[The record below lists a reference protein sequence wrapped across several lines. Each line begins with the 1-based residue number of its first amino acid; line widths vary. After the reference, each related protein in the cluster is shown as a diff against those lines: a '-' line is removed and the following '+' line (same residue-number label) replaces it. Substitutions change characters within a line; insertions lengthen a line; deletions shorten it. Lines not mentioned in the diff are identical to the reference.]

1 MRPQALPKP
10 HPFQRS
16 NAMLTLRRVAV
27 ALGITTALVVGAL
40 VSLLAAAWAWPLYP
54 VEKLRPGESSGLMV
68 VDRNGTLLR
77 ELPLRGGGRQ
87 TWVTLDQMRG
97 TVVAAAVASEDHRFF
112 EHHGVDP
119 RGVVRAA
126 WLALKARRAVSGAS
140 TITMQLVRLV
150 EPHPRTVVWKVRE
163 ALTAARLE
171 RILTKE
177 QILEQYLNRAYYG
190 NGAFGIE
197 AAAQRYFGKPASAL
211 SLGEATFLA
220 VLPRAPRGY
229 DPHRHLERAL
239 ERRRYV
245 VGMLEARGI
254 VTAEERRLVLAEP
267 LQLRDEPATWEAP
280 HFVDWVLGGL
290 PETTRQRGGVLRTSL
305 DLGLQHRLER
315 AVREHLDARGE
326 EALRQAGVVAVDPRT
341 GEVLAMVGSR
351 DYHDADGGQ
360 VNIVTTPRHPGSALK
375 PFVYALAL
383 ERGDTPATVAYDV
396 VDVPSDY
403 VVDRPLKEHGP
414 ARYRESL
421 AGSYNL
427 AAVHVLERV
436 GVPPTLERLRAAGL
450 GPLEGT
456 ASDYGL
462 SLALGS
468 GRVRLVDL
476 AAAFGFLVNDG
487 LVVPPTGLAGGTG
500 ARPRALFDPEVAWL
514 TMDMLADPSARRSVF
529 GAELPL
535 DLPFRVAAKTGTS
548 AGFSDTVAVGATRE
562 VVVAAWAGDFEGK
575 GTRGTLAMWSAAP
588 LVRAGLLAMADR
600 GPLTLPERP
609 AGIVAR
615 PVCAL
620 SGMAPGSACPVKHE
634 HFRRGTEP
642 ARPCTWHRR
651 SGDGVRV
658 VYPPELAKWARRAG

>member
-1 MRPQALPKP
+1 
-10 HPFQRS
+10 
-16 NAMLTLRRVAV
+16 MLTARRLFVAI
-27 ALGITTALVVGAL
+27 GITTALAVGAL
-40 VSLLAAAWAWPLYP
+40 ATLLAAAWAWPLYP
-54 VEKLRPGESSGLMV
+54 VAKLRPGESTGLQV
-68 VDRNGTLLR
+68 VDRSGALLR

-87 TWVTLDQMRG
+87 SWVTLDQIRG
-97 TVVAAAVASEDHRFF
+97 TVVSATVASEDHRFF
-112 EHHGVDP
+112 QHRGVDP
-119 RGVVRAA
+119 YGVVRAA
-126 WLALKARRAVSGAS
+126 LLAVKSRRIVSGAS

-150 EPHPRTVVWKVRE
+150 EPHPRTFTWKVRE

-171 RILTKE
+171 RVLTKE

-190 NGAFGIE
+190 NGAFGVE
-197 AAAQRYFGKPASAL
+197 AAARAYFGKPASAL

-229 DPHRHLERAL
+229 DPRRHLARAL

-245 VGMLEARGI
+245 VGLLEERGL
-254 VTAEERRLVLAEP
+254 VTAEERRRAVGEP
-267 LQLRDEPATWEAP
+267 LRFRDEPGTWEAP
-280 HFVDWVLGGL
+280 HFVDWVLAGL
-290 PETTRQRGGVLRTSL
+290 PDETRQRGGVLRTSL
-305 DLGLQHRLER
+305 DLELQHRLER
-315 AVREHLDARGE
+315 AVRAHLAERGDSG
-326 EALRQAGVVAVDPRT
+326 LRQAGVVAVDPRT

-351 DYHDADGGQ
+351 DYHDPAGGQ
-360 VNIVTTPRHPGSALK
+360 VNITTTPRHPGSALK

-383 ERGDTPATVAYDV
+383 ERGDTAATVAYDV

-403 VVDRPLKEHGP
+403 VVDRPVKEHGP

-436 GVPPTLERLRAAGL
+436 GVAPTLERLRAAGL

-468 GRVRLVDL
+468 GKVRLVDL
-476 AAAFGFLVNDG
+476 AAAYGFLVNDG
-487 LVVPPTGLAGGTG
+487 LVAPPTGLAGVT
-500 ARPRALFDPEVAWL
+500 ARPRPLFDAEASWL

-588 LVRAGLLAMADR
+588 LVRAGLLAAADR
-600 GPLTLPERP
+600 GPLTLPARP
-609 AGIVAR
+609 AAIVSR

-620 SGMAPGSACPVKHE
+620 SGLAPGGACPVKHE

-642 ARPCTWHRR
+642 TTPCTWHRR
-651 SGDGVRV
+651 SGNGVRV
-658 VYPPELAKWARRAG
+658 VYPPELTKWARRAG

>member
-1 MRPQALPKP
+1 
-10 HPFQRS
+10 
-16 NAMLTLRRVAV
+16 MLTFRRLVLAIG
-27 ALGITTALVVGAL
+27 LTSALVVGAL
-40 VSLLAAAWAWPLYP
+40 ATLLATLLAAAWAWPLYP
-54 VEKLRPGESSGLMV
+54 VTKLRPGESTGLMV
-68 VDRNGTLLR
+68 VDRNGALLR

-87 TWVTLDQMRG
+87 TWVTLDRMRG
-97 TVVAAAVASEDHRFF
+97 TVVSAAVASEDHRFF
-112 EHHGVDP
+112 QHRGVDP
-119 RGVVRAA
+119 WGVVRAV
-126 WLALKARRAVSGAS
+126 WLALKSGRAVSGAS

-150 EPHPRTVVWKVRE
+150 EPHPRTLAWKVRE

-211 SLGEATFLA
+211 SLGEATFLS

-229 DPHRHLERAL
+229 DPHHYLGRAL
-239 ERRRYV
+239 ERRRHV
-245 VGMLEARGI
+245 VGLLAERGMI
-254 VTAEERRLVLAEP
+254 TAEERRRAVTEP
-267 LQLRDEPATWEAP
+267 LQLRDEAATWEAP
-280 HFVDWVLGGL
+280 HFVDWVLAEL
-290 PETTRQRGGVLRTSL
+290 PAATRARGGVLRTSL

-315 AVREHLDARGE
+315 AVRAHLDERGD
-326 EALRQAGVVAVDPRT
+326 AGLRQAGVVAVDPRT

-351 DYHDADGGQ
+351 DYHDPAGGQ
-360 VNIVTTPRHPGSALK
+360 VNITTTPRHPGSALK

-383 ERGDTPATVAYDV
+383 ERGDTAATIAYDV

-403 VVDRPLKEHGP
+403 VLDRPVKEHGP

-436 GVPPTLERLRAAGL
+436 GVAPTLERLRAAGL
-450 GPLEGT
+450 GPLAGT

-468 GRVRLVDL
+468 GKVTLVDL
-476 AAAFGFLVNDG
+476 AAAYGFLVNG
-487 LVVPPTGLAGGTG
+487 GTVVAPTGLAG
-500 ARPRALFDPEVAWL
+500 AAVRPRALFDAEVSWL
-514 TMDMLADPSARRSVF
+514 AMDMLADPSARRSVF

-548 AGFSDTVAVGATRE
+548 SGFSDTVAVGATRE

-588 LVRAGLLAMADR
+588 LVRAGLLAVNDR
-600 GPLTLPERP
+600 VPLTLPARP
-609 AGIVAR
+609 EGIVAR

-634 HFRRGTEP
+634 HFRRGTAP
-642 ARPCTWHRR
+642 TAPCTWHRR
-651 SGDGVRV
+651 SGDDVRV
-658 VYPPELAKWARRAG
+658 VYPPELTKWARRAG

>member
-1 MRPQALPKP
+1 M
-10 HPFQRS
+10 S
-16 NAMLTLRRVAV
+16 LTFRRVAV
-27 ALGITTALVVGAL
+27 SLGVTAVLLIGAFAA
-40 VSLLAAAWAWPLYP
+40 LLAAAWAWPFYP
-54 VEKLRPGESSGLMV
+54 VEKLRPGESTGLQV
-68 VDRNGTLLR
+68 VDRNGALLR

-87 TWVTLDQMRG
+87 AWVTLDEVRG

-119 RGVVRAA
+119 RGVVRAV
-126 WLALKARRAVSGAS
+126 WLALRNGRAVSGAS

-150 EPHPRTVVWKVRE
+150 EPHPRTFTWKVRE
-163 ALTAARLE
+163 ALTASRLE
-171 RILTKE
+171 RLLTKE

-197 AAAQRYFGKPASAL
+197 AAAQRYFGKPAAAL

-229 DPHRHLERAL
+229 DPFRHLDRAM

-245 VGMLEARGI
+245 LGMLEGRGMI
-254 VTAEERRLVLAEP
+254 TAEERRLALAEP

-280 HFVDWVLGGL
+280 HFVDWVLAGL
-290 PETTRQRGGVLRTSL
+290 PEATRERGGVLRTTL
-305 DLGLQHRLER
+305 DLDLQHRLEH
-315 AVREHLDARGE
+315 AVREHLAARGE
-326 EALRQAGVVAVDPRT
+326 EASMQAGVVAVDPRT
-341 GEVLAMVGSR
+341 GAVLAMVGSR
-351 DYHDADGGQ
+351 DYQDPANGQ
-360 VNIVTTPRHPGSALK
+360 VNIMTTPRHPGSALK

-383 ERGDTPATVAYDV
+383 ERGDTPATIAYDV

-403 VVDRPLKEHGP
+403 VVDRPVKEHGP

-468 GRVRLVDL
+468 GKVRLVDL
-476 AAAFGFLVNDG
+476 AAAYGFLVNEG
-487 LVVPPTGLAGGTG
+487 KVVPPTGLAGAA
-500 ARPRALFDPEVAWL
+500 ARPRALFDPDVAWL
-514 TMDMLADPSARRSVF
+514 TMDMLADPSARRAVF

-588 LVRAGLLAMADR
+588 LVRAGLLALAER

-609 AGIVAR
+609 ADVVDR

-620 SGMAPGSACPVKHE
+620 SGMAPGASCPLKHE
-634 HFRRGTEP
+634 HFRRGSEP
-642 ARPCTWHRR
+642 AQPCTWHRR

-658 VYPPELAKWARRAG
+658 VYPPEVAKWARRAG

>member
-1 MRPQALPKP
+1 M
-10 HPFQRS
+10 
-16 NAMLTLRRVAV
+16 
-27 ALGITTALVVGAL
+27 
-40 VSLLAAAWAWPLYP
+40 
-54 VEKLRPGESSGLMV
+54 
-68 VDRNGTLLR
+68 R

-87 TWVTLDQMRG
+87 TWVTLDQMRA
-97 TVVAAAVASEDHRFF
+97 TVVLAAVTSEDHRFF

-126 WLALKARRAVSGAS
+126 LLAVKYRRPVSGAS

-150 EPHPRTVVWKVRE
+150 EPHPRNAAWKVRE

-171 RILTKE
+171 RILSKE

-229 DPHRHLERAL
+229 DPHRYLGRAL

-245 VGMLEARGI
+245 VGMLEARGL
-254 VTAEERRLVLAEP
+254 VTAEERRLALSAP

-280 HFVDWVLGGL
+280 HFVDWVLAGL
-290 PETTRQRGGVLRTSL
+290 PAATRERGGVLRTSL

-315 AVREHLDARGE
+315 AVREHLEARGDDG
-326 EALRQAGVVAVDPRT
+326 LRQAGVVAVDPRS

-351 DYHDADGGQ
+351 DYGDAAGGQ
-360 VNIVTTPRHPGSALK
+360 VNIMTTPRHPGSALK

-383 ERGDTPATVAYDV
+383 ERGDTAASIAYDV
-396 VDVPSDY
+396 VDVPSEY
-403 VVDRPLKEHGP
+403 VVDRPVKEHGP

-462 SLALGS
+462 SLALGA
-468 GRVRLVDL
+468 GKVRLVDL
-476 AAAFGFLVNDG
+476 AAAYGFLVNDG
-487 LVVPPTGLAGGTG
+487 RVVPPTGLAGAA
-500 ARPRALFDPEVAWL
+500 ARPRALFDPDVAWL
-514 TMDMLADPSARRSVF
+514 TMDMLADPSARRSVC

-575 GTRGTLAMWSAAP
+575 GTRGTLAMWRAAP
-588 LVRAGLLAMADR
+588 LVRAGLLAMAER

-609 AGIVAR
+609 ADVVDR

-620 SGMAPGSACPVKHE
+620 SGMAPGASCPIKHE

-642 ARPCTWHRR
+642 TQPCTWHRR
-651 SGDGVRV
+651 SGDGLRV